1 MLRVYQKFSGKNF
14 HPPKITSTKPLDHS
28 YSLPLIFKTPLKQL
42 PIPINL
48 IHPELSNEAYGRLEN
63 IYKIV

>member
-28 YSLPLIFKTPLKQL
+28 YSLPLTFKTPLKQL

-48 IHPELSNEAYGRLEN
+48 IHPGYPMKHMAGS
-63 IYKIV
+63 KIFTK